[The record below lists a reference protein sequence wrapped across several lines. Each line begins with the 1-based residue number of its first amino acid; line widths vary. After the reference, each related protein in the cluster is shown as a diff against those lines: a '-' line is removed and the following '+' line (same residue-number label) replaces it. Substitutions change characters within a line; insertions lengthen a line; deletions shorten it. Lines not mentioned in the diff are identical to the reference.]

1 MNNAPAPP
9 PAVPRHIGIIM
20 DGNGRWAAQRGLPRE
35 VGHRAGARTVR
46 RITEAAA
53 RLGLRQL
60 TLYAFSSENWLRP
73 AHEVATLMKLF
84 ARHLRS
90 ERPRLVRHRIAAVFD
105 NDRLPVVLP
114 DIGKGLRQYFRLLGS
129 VFHQHPLKF
138 ENRL

>member
-1 MNNAPAPP
+1 MSNAPAPP

-60 TLYAFSSENWLRP
+60 TLYAFRGSKAPQADRAVPQHYCTHVVVGGSS
-73 AHEVATLMKLF
+73 
-84 ARHLRS
+84 
-90 ERPRLVRHRIAAVFD
+90 
-105 NDRLPVVLP
+105 
-114 DIGKGLRQYFRLLGS
+114 IGWPQRGIIY
-129 VFHQHPLKF
+129 
-138 ENRL
+138 